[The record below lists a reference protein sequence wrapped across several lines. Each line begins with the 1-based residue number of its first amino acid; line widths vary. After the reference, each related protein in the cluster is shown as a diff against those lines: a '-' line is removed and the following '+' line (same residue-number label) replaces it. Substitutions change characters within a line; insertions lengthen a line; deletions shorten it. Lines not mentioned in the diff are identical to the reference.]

1 MTDTLKLAIIGD
13 VHLHFNE
20 RDVEYFNAS
29 DYNALLF
36 VGDLI
41 NYRGSA
47 ITHVTDSLRSL
58 TLPSMIIPGNHDC
71 GNVLQLV
78 AELFQ
83 SELFR
88 KVTSF
93 GHRAYEEKLRST
105 IGSVEFAGYSRH
117 QLLPGTLDLIAVRP
131 YSMGGPRLSFGPHL
145 RTQFGV
151 GSLDDSILKLKALVD
166 ESDAAELIFM
176 GHNGPSGLGAT
187 RSDIWGCDFKKEEGD
202 FGDPDY
208 KAVIEYAR
216 SKGKRVRAVIGGH
229 MHRHL
234 KGGGKRTWQLTQN
247 DTLYVNAANV
257 PRIRHSDDGS
267 RHHHVELTIGE
278 AVECTEHWIE
288 FSN

>member
-1 MTDTLKLAIIGD
+1 MTKPLKLAIIGD

-29 DYNALLF
+29 DYDALLF

-47 ITHVTDSLRSL
+47 ITQVTKSLRAL
-58 TLPSMIIPGNHDC
+58 TLPSVIIPGNHDC

-93 GHRAYEEKLRST
+93 GHRAYEDELRAT

-117 QLLPGTLDLIAVRP
+117 PLIVGKLDLLAVRP

-145 RTQFGV
+145 RRQFGV
-151 GSLDDSILKLKALVD
+151 STLEASTQRLKQLVD
-166 ESDAAELIFM
+166 NSDAAELIFM
-176 GHNGPSGLGAT
+176 GHNGPSGLGAS

-208 KAVIEYAR
+208 EAAIAYAK
-216 SKGKRVRAVIGGH
+216 SKGKKVRAVIGGH

-234 KGGGKRTWQLTQN
+234 KGGGTRTWQLMRDGTFY
-247 DTLYVNAANV
+247 LNAANV
-257 PRIRHSDDGS
+257 PRIRRSENVA
-267 RHHHVELTIGE
+267 RHHHIELTIGE
-278 AVECTEHWIE
+278 TTECREHWIE